1 MKKCALLLCL
11 CALLGNLLPW
21 TAQAAGL
28 DLSRSGSLMLQ
39 LSDSQGN
46 AASGGEYL
54 LYRVGEPVIRE
65 SGLRFE
71 LAPDFQ
77 GSGVSLDDPGA
88 NRLAESLAVYAGA
101 HPALP
106 CRTQTADE
114 EGCVRFEAV
123 ESGLYLVVQSAPDAA
138 YPYERMTP
146 FVVSVP
152 MGSESGDGWVW
163 DVIARPKVEPTPAPS
178 TSPRPTNPPED
189 SRLPQTGQL
198 KWPVPVLAV
207 AGLALFAAGW
217 VLCFAGKRHE

>member
-1 MKKCALLLCL
+1 MKKCAMLLCL
-11 CALLGNLLPW
+11 CALLGSLLPW

-28 DLSRSGSLMLQ
+28 DLSRSGSIVLL
-39 LSDSQGN
+39 LSDGQGH
-46 AASGGEYL
+46 AAAGGEYR
-54 LYRVGEPVIRE
+54 LYRVGEPVIRD
-65 SGLRFE
+65 SGLCFE
-71 LAPDFQ
+71 LTPDFQ
-77 GSGVSLDDPGA
+77 DSGVSLDDPGA
-88 NRLAESLAVYAGA
+88 NRLAEALAAYAEA

-106 CRTQTADE
+106 CRTQTADS

-123 ESGLYLVVQSAPDAA
+123 GSGLYLIMQSLPDAT

-163 DVIARPKVEPTPAPS
+163 DVTARPKVEPTPAP
-178 TSPRPTNPPED
+178 TASPRPTDPPED
-189 SRLPQTGQL
+189 PRLPQTGQL
-198 KWPVPVLAV
+198 KWPVPVLAA